1 MTYLYGDSS
10 PSPLTSNFLE
20 LLRDTLDFAVYV
32 LQADDHIEKLHERT
46 HAAEEAAREES
57 ERLAAFGRVV
67 AQAIEGAP
75 QGAADSETSRC
86 AGRLAA
92 ACADAV
98 RSSTAAVAEALAAQK
113 AQAQAE
119 EGSQREGCFKA
130 LEVLLSRHVP
140 PESTLATRLE
150 RHGVYVAR
158 RIATANFGV
167 SWRINLV
174 VPPDHLF
181 ASLQPMEIL
190 APEVEIDAPDQT
202 GWIKKEVKMRPHR
215 LGRMVLVEA
224 VDDGQAVGLRL
235 QFEPGK
241 DDGLD
246 FAVDPVAGVVIAA
259 RRTGPEGDAAAGSFN
274 PTPEDV
280 PKMVALAT
288 KIREELAT
296 LSGSVMPEC
305 TVDGGEFKLVPRFS
319 AVVERMMSKMAPI
332 VHEISKRSLTPVELV
347 LRRAL
352 SSERREEIFVAK
364 STLRDKYAP
373 LRRELRSLFD
383 PLGFDTIPPPA
394 PPGDVE
400 TLEAAEEDWPEV
412 RAELAQSEPPPPPV
426 PSRRPPPPPP
436 RSSGSP
442 TS

>member
-1 MTYLYGDSS
+1 MSYLYGDSS

-46 HAAEEAAREES
+46 HAAEEAAREETG
-57 ERLAAFGRVV
+57 RLAAFGRVV
-67 AQAIEGAP
+67 AEAIEGAP
-75 QGAADSETSRC
+75 HGAADSETSRC
-86 AGRLAA
+86 AGRLAT
-92 ACADAV
+92 ACVDAV
-98 RSSTAAVAEALAAQK
+98 RGSTAAVDEALSAHK

-119 EGSQREGCFKA
+119 EGAQRDGCFKA

-181 ASLQPMEIL
+181 ASPQPMEIV
-190 APEVEIDAPDQT
+190 AAEVEIEAPEET
-202 GWIKKEVKMRPHR
+202 GWINKEVKMRPQR

-224 VDDGQAVGLRL
+224 VDDGQTVGLRL
-235 QFEPGK
+235 QFEAGK
-241 DDGLD
+241 DEGLD
-246 FAVDPVAGVVIAA
+246 FAVDPAAGVVVAA
-259 RRTGPEGDAAAGSFN
+259 RRTGREGDAAAGSFG
-274 PTPEDV
+274 PRAEDV
-280 PKMVALAT
+280 PKLVALAAT
-288 KIREELAT
+288 IREKLAVLT
-296 LSGSVMPEC
+296 GTVMAEC
-305 TVDGGEFKLVPRFS
+305 TVDGGEFKLVPRFG

-332 VHEISKRSLTPVELV
+332 VHEISKRSLTPAELI
-347 LRRAL
+347 LRRTL

-373 LRRELRSLFD
+373 LPRELRSFFD

-394 PPGDVE
+394 APAVVD
-400 TLEAAEEDWPEV
+400 ASDEDWPEV
-412 RAELAQSEPPPPPV
+412 RAEIAQSEPPPPPL
-426 PSRRPPPPPP
+426 PAAASRRPPPPP
-436 RSSGSP
+436 RSSG
-442 TS
+442 